1 MAEFAHVPVLAE
13 EVVTLMAPRAG
24 GVYADGT
31 LGGGGHARLVL
42 ERSGPDGRLIG
53 VDRDPAALAAARAQL
68 AEFGDRVTL
77 VHGTFAEL
85 PTILAAVG
93 VPQVDGVLVA
103 LGVSSH
109 QFDAAERGFSF
120 RAPGELD
127 MRMDPTQGETALELI
142 RHSTVE
148 ELIAIL
154 RDYGE
159 EKFAGRLARAM
170 KEDVDAGLLRTT
182 TELAAMCAR
191 VIPSA
196 EVRRMKIDPAT
207 RTFQALRIAVNR
219 ELEQLKEFLA
229 AFPDLL
235 RPRGRCLVI
244 SFHSLEDRPVKE
256 RFRELEWTSRLPADL
271 AAKAGERTTPICTQ
285 LTRKPVTAGEAEL
298 ARNPRARSAK
308 LRACEKYAPGEATS

>member
-42 ERSGPDGRLIG
+42 EHSGPDGRLIG
-53 VDRDPAALAAARAQL
+53 VDRDPAALAAAGAQL

-93 VPQVDGVLVA
+93 VPQVDGVLVD

-109 QFDAAERGFSF
+109 QFDRPERGFSF

-170 KEDVDAGLLRTT
+170 KEDVDAGTLRTT

-219 ELEQLKEFLA
+219 ELDQLKDFLA
-229 AFPDLL
+229 AFPELL

-256 RFRELEWTSRLPADL
+256 RFRELEWTSRLPPDL
-271 AAKAGERTTPICTQ
+271 AAKAGERLTPICTQ

-308 LRACEKYAPGEATS
+308 LRACEKYREASS

>member
-1 MAEFAHVPVLAE
+1 
-13 EVVTLMAPRAG
+13 MAPRAG

-31 LGGGGHARLVL
+31 LGGGGHARLIL
-42 ERSGPDGRLIG
+42 EASGPDGRLVG
-53 VDRDPAALAAARAQL
+53 VDRDPAALAAARETL
-68 AEFGDRVTL
+68 AAFGDRVTL

-93 VPQVDGVLVA
+93 VAQVDGVLVD

-109 QFDAAERGFSF
+109 QFDTAQRGFSF

-127 MRMDPTQGETALELI
+127 MRMDPTSGETALELV
-142 RHSTVE
+142 RRVSVE
-148 ELIAIL
+148 DLIAIL
-154 RDYGE
+154 REFGE
-159 EKFAGRLARAM
+159 EKFAGRIARAM
-170 KEDVDAGLLRTT
+170 KQDADAGTLTTT
-182 TELAAMCAR
+182 TELAALCAR

-219 ELEQLKEFLA
+219 EIEQLETFLKD
-229 AFPDLL
+229 FPELL
-235 RPRGRCLVI
+235 KPHGHCLVI

-256 RFRELEWTSRLPADL
+256 RFRALEWTSRLPADL
-271 AAKAGERTTPICTQ
+271 AAKAGERMHPICTV
-285 LTRKPVTAGEAEL
+285 LTKKPVTASEAEL

-308 LRACEKYAPGEATS
+308 LRACEKYGEASS